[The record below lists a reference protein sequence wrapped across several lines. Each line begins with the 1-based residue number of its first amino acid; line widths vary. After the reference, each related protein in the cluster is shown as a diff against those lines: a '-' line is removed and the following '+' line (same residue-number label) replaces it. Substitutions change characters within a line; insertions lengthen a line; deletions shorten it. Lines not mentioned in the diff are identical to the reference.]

1 MKKTAAVIKKCYYS
15 NTSNFIFILAKE
27 EPSSAFQRYRVD
39 ALLKILTEKFP
50 PPQQVKKVVP
60 TPAASAGAGDEIKS
74 EKGTE
79 SIKSEKVDSEAR
91 GIKREAQPT
100 SNQSKKTKFN

>member
-1 MKKTAAVIKKCYYS
+1 M
-15 NTSNFIFILAKE
+15 
-27 EPSSAFQRYRVD
+27 D

-50 PPQQVKKVVP
+50 PPAQVKKMVP
-60 TPAASAGAGDEIKS
+60 TPAASAGAGAGAADEIKS

-100 SNQSKKTKFN
+100 SNQAKKTKFN